1 MRFLRIITPILAILV
16 FVVAVYL
23 EIDNY
28 ERRVGPVIEMR
39 DATIETIEA
48 SIDTTDEE
56 LAALVKAFD
65 DKDGDIS
72 ANVVVEHKNY
82 FFEKGLSIITFSVCD
97 SDNNVSKISKNI
109 RYVDYTSPKIEVY
122 SDLIYMVSSNERI
135 SSYFKVNDVFDG
147 DISSRLKIVSTDFN
161 KNIPGEYS
169 VNCKVT
175 NSFGD
180 TQEMAFPIVIEPQT
194 KVNTKIY
201 LKQYFVYLKT
211 GETHD
216 FAQYIDS
223 VESESDY
230 GYDIHNIKINTEG
243 FDNSKPGVYPID
255 FTITANNKT
264 VARTRM
270 FAIIEGE

>member
-1 MRFLRIITPILAILV
+1 MRFLRIITPILAALV

-39 DATIETIEA
+39 DASIETIEA

-72 ANVVVEHKNY
+72 ANIVVEHKNY

-194 KVNTKIY
+194 KVSTKIY

-230 GYDIHNIKINTEG
+230 GYDVHNIKINTES

-255 FTITANNKT
+255 FTITANGKT
-264 VARTRM
+264 AARTRM

>member
-39 DATIETIEA
+39 DASIETIEA

-194 KVNTKIY
+194 KVNAKIY

-230 GYDIHNIKINTEG
+230 GYDVHNIKINTEG